1 MKYIHKHEKYLKHSG
16 DKIANVIEICEKK
29 IFCWP
34 NRRINIESRL
44 KIFFFKRL
52 SILIRRWGQK
62 KCFSPHRRINIE
74 SRSKKF
80 LWNNFLIWL
89 EDWVKKICSH
99 VVAKNKSFT
108 FYVRFLFL
116 SISDYTTVAFV
127 VCIFLFMSQSIT
139 ELW

>member
-1 MKYIHKHEKYLKHSG
+1 MRS
-16 DKIANVIEICEKK
+16 KK
-29 IFCWP
+29 
-34 NRRINIESRL
+34 
-44 KIFFFKRL
+44 KFFR
-52 SILIRRWGQK
+52 
-62 KCFSPHRRINIE
+62 PHRRINIE

-80 LWNNFLIWL
+80 CLHTPFYINSTMRIVMSYFSHVLNNICCKYNQQLQKCFSPPCRINIESRSKNFLWNNFLIWL
-89 EDWVKKICSH
+89 EIGSKNICSD

-116 SISDYTTVAFV
+116 SILDYTTVAFV